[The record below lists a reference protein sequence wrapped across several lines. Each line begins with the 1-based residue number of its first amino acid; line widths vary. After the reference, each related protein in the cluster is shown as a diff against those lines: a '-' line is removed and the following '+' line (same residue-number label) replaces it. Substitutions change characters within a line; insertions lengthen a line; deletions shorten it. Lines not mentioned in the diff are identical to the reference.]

1 MPLFESAPHL
11 IHCGLFS
18 FTTNPSPRTS
28 LFTHMSIPL
37 PSPLTD
43 EAILSALGEFQIT
56 ASFKQVQQIQQ
67 YIAMLL
73 KWNDKINLTAI
84 RDPLEI
90 LYRHFCESMYAAVAV
105 PVENGRL
112 ADVGSGA
119 GFPGIPLKIMR
130 PNLNMFLVES
140 NMKKATFLAEVLRNI
155 ELPDTRV
162 LVSRYE
168 ELGEEI
174 MPLDFVCSR
183 AVGDFEPFLAW
194 AASER
199 VAAKQVILWIGG
211 RDLDQARRGMDWEWR
226 GPIPVPQSLRRY
238 LLVGSRNS

>member
-1 MPLFESAPHL
+1 M
-11 IHCGLFS
+11 
-18 FTTNPSPRTS
+18 TTPSPAV
-28 LFTHMSIPL
+28 L
-37 PSPLTD
+37 SPETIRR
-43 EAILSALGEFQIT
+43 ASSEFQLDLNE
-56 ASFKQVQQIQQ
+56 QQIIYIQQ
-67 YIAMLL
+67 YMKILL
-73 KWNDKINLTAI
+73 AWNEKMNLTAI

-105 PVENGRL
+105 PVEKGRL

-130 PNLNMFLVES
+130 PELEIFLIES

-168 ELGEEI
+168 DLGEEVA
-174 MPLDFVCSR
+174 PLDYVCSR
-183 AVGDFEPFLAW
+183 AVGEFEPFLTW

-199 VAAKQVILWIGG
+199 IAAKQVILWIGG
-211 RDLDQARRGMDWEWR
+211 RDLDQARRGANWEWR
-226 GPIPVPQSLRRY
+226 EPIPVPHSLRRY
-238 LLVGSRNS
+238 LLVGTRTVPSVGATT